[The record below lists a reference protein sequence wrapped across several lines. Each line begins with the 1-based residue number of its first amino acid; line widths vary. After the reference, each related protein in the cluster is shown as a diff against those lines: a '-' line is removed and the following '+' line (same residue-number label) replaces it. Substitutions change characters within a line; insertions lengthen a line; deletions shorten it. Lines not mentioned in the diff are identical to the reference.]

1 MNDPA
6 AASRIVAEIH
16 RLWQMVPIH
25 ARARDPEHA
34 HHLKE
39 LGATYCTPET
49 VEASLQLASNVLLH
63 IGVDSKVVQRRMAEQ
78 RLVETG

>member
-1 MNDPA
+1 M
-6 AASRIVAEIH
+6 
-16 RLWQMVPIH
+16 LG
-25 ARARDPEHA
+25 
-34 HHLKE
+34 E

-63 IGVDSKVVQRRMAEQ
+63 IGVDSEVVQRRMAEQ